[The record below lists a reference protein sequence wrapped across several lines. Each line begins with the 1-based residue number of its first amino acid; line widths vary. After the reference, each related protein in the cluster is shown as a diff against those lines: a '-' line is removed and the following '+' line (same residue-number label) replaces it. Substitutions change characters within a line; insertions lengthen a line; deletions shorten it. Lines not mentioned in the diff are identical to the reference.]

1 MSDRKAKPEGKERS
15 ARGHEDQPDTG
26 PDVLLD
32 VPALNVEELDLEAE
46 EVRVRVS
53 FAAEL
58 GDMVKINVGL
68 ETELDAFKLEVK
80 GLQAEAQ
87 LKARLDNVR
96 EIFSEVLT
104 TLENNPDLAQDLM
117 GDMDDSNDEPQ
128 QPNEP
133 PRKAL
138 EESRSYRDDE
148 KQTENGDAGDSGG
161 AWATNA
167 AREKARQLG
176 TDLDGLKGTGS
187 GGRILVKDVMEAA
200 RR

>member
-1 MSDRKAKPEGKERS
+1 MSERKATPEDKKSS
-15 ARGHEDQPDTG
+15 ARGHEGQPDTG

-32 VPALNVEELDLEAE
+32 VPALDVEELNLEAE

-53 FAAEL
+53 FGAEL

-117 GDMDDSNDEPQ
+117 GDLDDSNDEPR
-128 QPNEP
+128 QPDEP

-138 EESRSYRDDE
+138 EESKSDREDAE
-148 KQTENGDAGDSGG
+148 AAENGET
-161 AWATNA
+161 WATQA
-167 AREKARQLG
+167 ARKKAWQLG

-187 GGRILVKDVMEAA
+187 GGRILVKDVIEAA